1 MPISRK
7 KPNTNKQI
15 PLFITW
21 ARYQVREWGRI
32 AAHCL
37 ESHLDSCFG
46 RAGLSRPRVLTGG
59 RGPHSSLGGG
69 RRTGTLVRLT
79 HTHDTPP
86 FSLGLSPSAVQSA
99 VTSLLR
105 RGHRCCAI
113 RPITESRTR
122 TPCIR
127 IPTPPNFPLALRL
140 SLPTHAI
147 SRLNAHSPPEP
158 QSNLQPTTTE
168 TGANPRKLS
177 WRRHF
182 FPSSPDSSARCHF
195 FLSRAPFH
203 HFANH
208 HFRCCRGFN

>member
-1 MPISRK
+1 M
-7 KPNTNKQI
+7 QI
-15 PLFITW
+15 NRYLFIIW
-21 ARYQVREWGRI
+21 ARYQVGEWRRI
-32 AAHCL
+32 DAHYQ
-37 ESHLDSCFG
+37 ESHLDSYFG
-46 RAGLSRPRVLTGG
+46 RAGLSRPRVLTVGG
-59 RGPHSSLGGG
+59 ADHSSLGAAAHWHP
-69 RRTGTLVRLT
+69 RKT
-79 HTHDTPP
+79 HTHPP
-86 FSLGLSPSAVQSA
+86 SPLVCRLGPSNQRSPHF
-99 VTSLLR
+99 LR

-113 RPITESRTR
+113 TESRTH

-140 SLPTHAI
+140 PLPTHAI

-168 TGANPRKLS
+168 TGANPRKLG

-195 FLSRAPFH
+195 FISRAPFH